1 VKSAI
6 LLAGLNTPGI
16 TRVIEP
22 IATRDHSE
30 RMLRGFGATV
40 TVEPSPQ
47 GRIIEIT
54 GEAELTPQAIVV
66 PGDPSSAA
74 FLVVA
79 ATIVP
84 GSDVVV
90 ENVGLN
96 PTRAGLFTA
105 LRLMGASI
113 EEQNPREVGGEPVAD
128 LRVRHAALTG
138 IDIPPDLAPSMI
150 DEYPVLFVAAAFAT
164 GRTIARGA
172 DELRVKE
179 SDRIAAM
186 AAALGA
192 AGARVEEVEDGMII
206 DGTGGDP
213 LPGGATIAT
222 LLDHRI
228 AMSMAVAALHCRTGS
243 AGAGITLDDAS
254 PVATSY
260 PAFFDQIAHLQ
271 SGGA

>member
-1 VKSAI
+1 M
-6 LLAGLNTPGI
+6 
-16 TRVIEP
+16 IEP
-22 IATRDHSE
+22 VATRDHSE
-30 RMLRGFGATV
+30 RMLRGFGADV
-40 TVEPSPQ
+40 SVEDSPK
-47 GRIIEIT
+47 GKVISIT
-54 GEAELTPQAIVV
+54 GEAELKPQHIVV

-84 GSDVVV
+84 GSDIVV

-113 EEQNPREVGGEPVAD
+113 EELNPREVGGEPVAD
-128 LRVRHAALTG
+128 LHVRHAALTG
-138 IDIPPDLAPSMI
+138 IEVPPDLAPSMI
-150 DEYPVLFVAAAFAT
+150 DEYPVLFVAAAFAN

-192 AGARVEEVEDGMII
+192 VGAKVEEVEDGLLI

-213 LPGGATIAT
+213 LPGGATVAT
-222 LLDHRI
+222 QLDHRI
-228 AMSMAVAALHCRTGS
+228 AMSMAVAALQCRG
-243 AGAGITLDDAS
+243 GVTLDDAT

-271 SGGA
+271 GHAA